1 MAVSYLLGVF
11 VLLCFFKLDPKRKVR
26 KRCLVYR
33 NIGNNGLLPLTLNVL
48 LFSFLF
54 VFGVGKVV
62 GLLAKYQLSISES
75 VLISFSQQD
84 HSQLLKNGKHNKK
97 EKN

>member
-33 NIGNNGLLPLTLNVL
+33 NIGNNGLLTLTLKVL
-48 LFSFLF
+48 LFSFLYLF
-54 VFGVGKVV
+54 SGVEKVV
-62 GLLAKYQLSISES
+62 GLLSKYQLSI
-75 VLISFSQQD
+75 
-84 HSQLLKNGKHNKK
+84 
-97 EKN
+97 